1 MKNFNLNKILAVSI
15 IIAFSP
21 FCMTIIDARLGGPRV
36 VVGCIGWAL
45 GTTDENCQN
54 ATLFDGKTTYMH
66 SFQCTGGVIGFACC
80 QSSEQFR
87 ENVFIPDLGQCER
100 SSSYELVNIIGTDGR
115 IDNRNDDDFNET
127 QEEDDNF
134 NEIEEDNEYDDTT
147 QPPFSSSSTSFRSNR
162 NDDDSTKIEEDDGFN
177 EIEDDYDF
185 DDNQVT
191 QPTLSPTT
199 ASTSLFEEETE
210 EFEEDYE
217 YELSNSTIAEENID
231 NDEDE
236 ETDEDDYK
244 Y

>member
-1 MKNFNLNKILAVSI
+1 MGKNFNLNKILAASI

-115 IDNRNDDDFNET
+115 IDNRNDVDFNET
-127 QEEDDNF
+127 QEK
-134 NEIEEDNEYDDTT
+134 
-147 QPPFSSSSTSFRSNR
+147 
-162 NDDDSTKIEEDDGFN
+162 DDSFN